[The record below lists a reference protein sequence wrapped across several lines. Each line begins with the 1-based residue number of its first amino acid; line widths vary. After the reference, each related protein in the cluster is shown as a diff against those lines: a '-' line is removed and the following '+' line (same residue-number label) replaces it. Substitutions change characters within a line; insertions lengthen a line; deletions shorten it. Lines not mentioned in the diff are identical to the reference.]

1 MARFTGILIH
11 RNASVALL
19 DVLDAWLA
27 QTELE
32 RLIVVDNGSTPEHL
46 EALQMC
52 IRDSGRTSHDSS
64 AESNGEHHGSQDSS
78 AEAEFLREVLARH
91 VEATGSDVGAELLA
105 RWESAV
111 GEFTKVMPTDYRRV
125 LEVTAKAE
133 ADGLDADATM
143 DAVMA
148 AARA

>member
-1 MARFTGILIH
+1 M
-11 RNASVALL
+11 
-19 DVLDAWLA
+19 
-27 QTELE
+27 
-32 RLIVVDNGSTPEHL
+32 
-46 EALQMC
+46 
-52 IRDSGRTSHDSS
+52 
-64 AESNGEHHGSQDSS
+64 
-78 AEAEFLREVLARH
+78 
-91 VEATGSDVGAELLA
+91 GAELLA